1 MNAEKM
7 TDCAEEWIKK
17 NPVAWS
23 KMVVIANDMY
33 NHNRH
38 FSISLLA
45 EEARY
50 YMRVN
55 GIDQFKIN
63 NSIRAAL
70 ARRLI
75 TDNPY
80 LEGFIETRKSKI
92 DERIAQ

>member
-1 MNAEKM
+1 MNAETM
-7 TDCAEEWIKK
+7 TDCAEKWIKK

-50 YMRVN
+50 YMRIN

-70 ARRLI
+70 ARKLI
-75 TDNPY
+75 ADNPQ
-80 LEGFIETRKSKI
+80 LAGFIEIRKSKI
-92 DERIAQ
+92 DGKDAQ